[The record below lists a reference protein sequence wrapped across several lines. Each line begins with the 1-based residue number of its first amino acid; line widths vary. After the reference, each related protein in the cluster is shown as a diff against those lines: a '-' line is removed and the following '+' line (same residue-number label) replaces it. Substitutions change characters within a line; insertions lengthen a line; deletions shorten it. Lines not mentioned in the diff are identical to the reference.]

1 MNRLFSRTSTGTIAS
16 TDGIPTSGIIYSVF
30 ATCTA
35 AGSCRVQDAGLSVD
49 FTILM
54 PANETT
60 ALNFQGL
67 AYSGTLTL
75 TLAGTAPKVWIEIG
89 A

>member
-1 MNRLFSRTSTGTIAS
+1 MNRLFTRTSTGTIAQS
-16 TDGIPTSGIIYSVF
+16 DGIPPSGIIHSIF

-35 AGSCRVQDAGLSVD
+35 AGSCRVQDAGGSVD

-54 PANETT
+54 QANDTT
-60 ALNFQGL
+60 VLNFQGL

-75 TLAGTAPKVWIEIG
+75 TLSGTAPKAWIEIG